1 MTTPELQ
8 NTEQQ
13 ALALFQKIDT
23 LIQHAK
29 KHLKTAV
36 DLAMVY
42 TYFEIGREIIE
53 DEQKGQL
60 RAEYG
65 TYLLENVA
73 QKLTAKYTFFA
84 VAQ

>member
-23 LIQHAK
+23 LIQYAK

-53 DEQKGQL
+53 DEQKG
-60 RAEYG
+60 RFVACVSVSERMW
-65 TYLLENVA
+65 YLGKP
-73 QKLTAKYTFFA
+73 KL
-84 VAQ
+84 